1 MKDLTNYLSGYSDDL
16 NRTGQEAIKAGLAL
30 IKLLLKEQPKS
41 PTVTRT
47 NPHSAEA
54 ESSMYKIIK
63 KSSNLP
69 IFSPEEATNKSLAT
83 LNSLLANTK
92 ELKAEEINV
101 GTDRYKISKYRGG
114 GIAIESD
121 NSKIFAKGG
130 RIDFSGEEQTQ
141 IVNDLPEIVTELE
154 SRLPRKQQLDNYEV
168 LYGFDKNNKFIEQP
182 LSKED
187 ATAILALLAGK
198 EGTIIENGE
207 HLLIEHDGQK
217 LFETDERGTVIYSA
231 YDRNPELL
239 SNIREQDKKG
249 LKQLTDYAERMVN
262 QSHATGV
269 EVKKADTNTD
279 AIAIESLA
287 QPMVDEAAKNTT
299 TIPPDR
305 PTARALNNRE
315 PTERTT
321 SQLVNIL
328 NERILD
334 SAYQDP
340 AVNQRVE
347 VEGIKFDRKPRP
359 KVGGYS
365 LYITPPD
372 ERQSI
377 RLGAV
382 DKDGKF
388 AAVPGLKDRQD
399 IQELVKAILTVRE
412 VDFQPVKDH
421 NLNQK
426 FIPLTRANVEQAHKS
441 ASLKQDNSRWLQS
454 STNSSDIDRN
464 YDPSKIGFGESE
476 QPQSQQSNRTA
487 NIPIS
492 QLNSSQKL
500 PQQPNQGTVTIP
512 TSKLNGGDREPSQQP
527 PQAQNHRTI
536 GRG

>member
-16 NRTGQEAIKAGLAL
+16 NRTGQEAIKAGAAL

-41 PTVTRT
+41 PTVTRI

-54 ESSMYKIIK
+54 ESSMYKVTK

-69 IFSPEEATNKSLAT
+69 TLSLKEATNKSLAT

-92 ELKAEEINV
+92 ELKEEEINV
-101 GTDRYKISKYRGG
+101 GTDRYKISKYQGG

-130 RIDFSGEEQTQ
+130 RIDFSGKEQTQ
-141 IVNDLPEIVTELE
+141 IINDLPKIVAELE

-262 QSHATGV
+262 QSPAAGV
-269 EVKKADTNTD
+269 EVKKAATNTD
-279 AIAIESLA
+279 TIAIESFA
-287 QPMVDEAAKNTT
+287 QQIVDEAAKNTA
-299 TIPPDR
+299 TIPPNH

-321 SQLVNIL
+321 AQLVNIL

-334 SAYQDP
+334 YAYQDP

-347 VEGIKFDRKPRP
+347 VEGVKFDRKPRP

-372 ERQSI
+372 ERKSI
-377 RLGAV
+377 RLGVV
-382 DKDGKF
+382 DKDGRF

-399 IQELVKAILTVRE
+399 IQELVTAILTVRE
-412 VDFQPVKDH
+412 VDFRPIKEH
-421 NLNQK
+421 KLSQK
-426 FIPLTRANVEQAHKS
+426 FIPLTRANVEQANGS
-441 ASLKQDNSRWLQS
+441 ASLKQDNSQWIQS

-476 QPQSQQSNRTA
+476 QPQSQKPSGTV

-500 PQQPNQGTVTIP
+500 PQQPNQGTVMIP